1 MQAFPSRSL
10 QRSGVSGNHHC
21 RLQKQ
26 SLSCSWRQG
35 VQGQPTLLQPLF
47 FLEAYKHTRK
57 ITRSTR
63 AKSHMN
69 AHEHSALLVT
79 VAPICS
85 TSALYPTV
93 PCHVLLTYTHA
104 HGISISTQPF
114 VLATADCQ
122 QNKHALL
129 CCTCVTIDHL
139 SAFVCIVSNR
149 LSYSLLCN
157 SRLLVLSQHLSINAC
172 MACAYVK
179 HAMSVRLQL
188 QMPLNPYG

>member
-79 VAPICS
+79 VAPRCS
-85 TSALYPTV
+85 TSGPHPTV
-93 PCHVLLTYTHA
+93 PCLALCMHALFLQTCTHA
-104 HGISISTQPF
+104 QGISITSQPF
-114 VLATADCQ
+114 VLATADCCEH
-122 QNKHALL
+122 KHALL
-129 CCTCVTIDHL
+129 CCQCVTVDHL
-139 SAFVCIVSNR
+139 STVVCIVSKR

-157 SRLLVLSQHLSINAC
+157 SRLLVFSQHLPC
-172 MACAYVK
+172 V
-179 HAMSVRLQL
+179 L
-188 QMPLNPYG
+188 